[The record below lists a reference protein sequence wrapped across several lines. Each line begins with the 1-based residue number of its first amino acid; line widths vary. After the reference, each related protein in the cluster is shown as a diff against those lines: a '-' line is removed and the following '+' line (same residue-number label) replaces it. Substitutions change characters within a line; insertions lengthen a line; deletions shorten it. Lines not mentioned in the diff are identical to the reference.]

1 MKYKIVLTAEAR
13 EDLRRL
19 AAHLR
24 AKVVD
29 GIEEYLSSRP
39 DVVSKSRIKKLRGYN
54 SPAYR
59 LRIDDIRVFY
69 DVFYRM
75 NANEGLVEVLAI

>member
-29 GIEEYLSSRP
+29 GIEEYF
-39 DVVSKSRIKKLRGYN
+39 KQQT
-54 SPAYR
+54 
-59 LRIDDIRVFY
+59 
-69 DVFYRM
+69 
-75 NANEGLVEVLAI
+75 